1 MLTHSMIRPLIWGL
15 EDICG
20 WCMLIPSSWC
30 NALPIRGLDHSWMV
44 PLSWTTTPALSGP
57 WLKYRTANWGRDG
70 LDCLFPGHI
79 NNLPVTSLLGTI
91 EPVGGWGGR
100 GSRMPGVGMGEVG
113 CQGVGH
119 QPASFSE
126 GGGDSE
132 VRSNCDTHTHTHCDH
147 NPPPPLAPPTH
158 PLLHFQVRGQPHLS
172 LWKTDL
178 HWQSRLPLSHLCKYN
193 TDSYWDV
200 SYRDASVSFWSNR
213 LGGGNSRSHNPL
225 II

>member
-1 MLTHSMIRPLIWGL
+1 MLTHSIIRPLIWGL

-79 NNLPVTSLLGTI
+79 NDLPITSITHTSMLGTL
-91 EPVGGWGGR
+91 ETVGGWGGR
-100 GSRMPGVGMGEVG
+100 GKQDAWGRDGEVG
-113 CQGVGH
+113 CQGVRH
-119 QPASFSE
+119 QPASISE
-126 GGGDSE
+126 AGGGGDCE
-132 VRSNCDTHTHTHCDH
+132 VRSNCDH
-147 NPPPPLAPPTH
+147 NPSPPAPPTH

-178 HWQSRLPLSHLCKYN
+178 HWQSRLPPSHLCKYN

-200 SYRDASVSFWSNR
+200 SYRDALVYI
-213 LGGGNSRSHNPL
+213 L
-225 II
+225 IQQTRWWKQ